1 MALSKMARAASK
13 ILPIRKQVLH
23 GEDDSLQKNVAIRA
37 LLIFASNNYTC
48 RIVPVKRKDRAL
60 KYFYF

>member
-1 MALSKMARAASK
+1 MYALVITAVSGCSMALSKMARAASK

-37 LLIFASNNYTC
+37 LLIFASNNYT
-48 RIVPVKRKDRAL
+48 IHAV
-60 KYFYF
+60 